1 MGAVLSTTGESSS
14 AARIHPV
21 YARLLCAYLNQA
33 GFDNSTI
40 FRGTALNW
48 AQLTN
53 ATGDLGWPQFAA
65 LVERYLWLTA
75 KPWAGL
81 ELGNINAASA
91 HGPLGYAVLSA
102 PDVRAMMEVL
112 ARYTTSRFG
121 VIGIESA
128 ASAEGLRLTIRPR
141 VALGRLRHFV
151 YDSCLATFF
160 RLLDTV
166 APQHGRDVA
175 VEMDGPRPAW
185 ADVYHRL
192 LGVDVRFGAPACRV
206 LLPPRILDTACLTAD
221 SEAFA
226 LACRHCARHCA
237 TQGVEPGMSER
248 IRQRLEREDAAIP
261 TLDVLARDWA
271 ISRRTLIRRL
281 HNEGTHYR
289 ALLDDVRQA
298 RARWYLENTDW
309 PVARIAERLGYQD
322 VSNFSRSFKRWF
334 AMTPRAMRQRARAG
348 DHR

>member
-1 MGAVLSTTGESSS
+1 MEAVLSAMGQASGL
-14 AARIHPV
+14 ARIHPM
-21 YARLLCAYLNQA
+21 YARLLCAYLNQG

-53 ATGDLGWPQFAA
+53 APGDLDWPRFAVLA
-65 LVERYLWLTA
+65 ERYLQLID

-81 ELGNINAASA
+81 ELGHINAASA

-102 PDVRAMMEVL
+102 PDVAAMVDVL

-121 VIGIESA
+121 VIEIDRA
-128 ASAEGLRLTIRPR
+128 ASAEGLWLAIRPR
-141 VALGRLRHFV
+141 VALGGLRHFV

-166 APQHGRDVA
+166 APQHGRDVV
-175 VEMDGPRPAW
+175 VEMDGPRPPW
-185 ADVYHRL
+185 ADLYRRI
-192 LGVDVRFGAPACRV
+192 LGVDVAFGASACR
-206 LLPPRILDTACLTAD
+206 LWLPAGMLDTACLTAD
-221 SEAFA
+221 AEAFA
-226 LACRHCARHCA
+226 LACGHCARHRA
-237 TQGVEPGMSER
+237 AQGVEPGMSER
-248 IRQRLEREDAAIP
+248 IRRRLEREDANFP
-261 TLDVLARDWA
+261 TLDALARDWA

-281 HNEGTHYR
+281 HSEGTHYR
-289 ALLDDVRQA
+289 ALLDDIRQA
-298 RARWYLENTDW
+298 RARWYLEQTDW

-334 AMTPRAMRQRARAG
+334 DTTPRAMRQRARTG
-348 DHR
+348 DQR